1 MASHIHICQF
11 CGKPKTRKR
20 VLIDTLITRYW
31 ADRFFCENEEC
42 FASKSPESM
51 IVEEEQR

>member
-51 IVEEEQR
+51 IVEEER